1 MDQTLMYYSMDNS
14 STIKCIGTCTVN
26 LRMSTNDIMCMAVA
40 ATITASERKVKSM
53 GVFKGECKFDKDL
66 FLISY

>member
-1 MDQTLMYYSMDNS
+1 
-14 STIKCIGTCTVN
+14 
-26 LRMSTNDIMCMAVA
+26 MSTNDIMCMAVA